1 MNPQQAREPFE
12 PGDVDRLTFEL
23 STLERRLKDGE
34 EKVRQAKQ
42 DGDRGAVDRWER
54 AWIRLLHQYEATHDR
69 LNLALDRSNR
79 ALGSNAR
86 STAVDP
92 SE

>member
-1 MNPQQAREPFE
+1 MNPQQARESFE

-69 LNLALDRSNR
+69 LHLALS
-79 ALGSNAR
+79 SNAR
-86 STAVDP
+86 STGEDSSA
-92 SE
+92 